1 MSKYLE
7 ILNRK
12 YILCLICKNNLD
24 AEKLRLYT
32 SITLRI

>member
-12 YILCLICKNNLD
+12 YVLGLISKNNLD
-24 AEKLRLYT
+24 AEKLRLYK
-32 SITLRI
+32 SLTLRI